1 MVQERQ
7 LLAQGLHDSIA
18 QALSFLNLQVQ
29 FLMEA
34 IERNDNALRDDSLA
48 SIRKGVQ
55 ECYEDVR
62 ELLLNFRER
71 LHKEDFIEG
80 VQTVIKRFEGQAHVQ
95 TKLKVV
101 DKGIGLTPRQ
111 KLQVIFIIQEALSNV
126 RKHAQAQ
133 SVLITIDNRED
144 LRVNILDDGVGLD
157 EEVVETRKGQHV
169 GLSIMSERAK
179 RIGASLSVSR
189 AGPEGGTLV
198 SLFLGKDARH

>member
-1 MVQERQ
+1 
-7 LLAQGLHDSIA
+7 
-18 QALSFLNLQVQ
+18 
-29 FLMEA
+29 
-34 IERNDNALRDDSLA
+34 
-48 SIRKGVQ
+48 
-55 ECYEDVR
+55 
-62 ELLLNFRER
+62 
-71 LHKEDFIEG
+71 
-80 VQTVIKRFEGQAHVQ
+80 
-95 TKLKVV
+95 
-101 DKGIGLTPRQ
+101 GIGLTPRQ